1 MSWLLIPPFGSYPT
15 ESGPTDRPAWTI
27 HAASFRSGPAARKP
41 SSTPPPAPF
50 LYFLA
55 LCFTVSISPP
65 PPCVSLSAAA
75 AIRRTDAEKGRDGWP
90 EERGPLQSIRPII
103 IELSFSIIALF
114 CSLSNAAAKKY
125 LFSILRG
132 LIKGPMRK
140 QELFL
145 VQHGNLF
152 STPRCMIGMQGY
164 QITFLNIP
172 HILCRC
178 I

>member
-1 MSWLLIPPFGSYPT
+1 MQL
-15 ESGPTDRPAWTI
+15 
-27 HAASFRSGPAARKP
+27 RSD
-41 SSTPPPAPF
+41 PAPLLENPLLPLLRPRSF
-50 LYFLA
+50 TFSPYV
-55 LCFTVSISPP
+55 CFTVSISP

-75 AIRRTDAEKGRDGWP
+75 AIIRTDAEKGRDGWP

-103 IELSFSIIALF
+103 IELSSPSRSSLSFAL
-114 CSLSNAAAKKY
+114 SLSNAAAKKY
-125 LFSILRG
+125 LFSIFRG
-132 LIKGPMRK
+132 LIKGSMRK

>member
-1 MSWLLIPPFGSYPT
+1 MQL
-15 ESGPTDRPAWTI
+15 
-27 HAASFRSGPAARKP
+27 RSD
-41 SSTPPPAPF
+41 PAP
-50 LYFLA
+50 LLENP
-55 LCFTVSISPP
+55 LLPLLRPRSFTFSPYAVRY
-65 PPCVSLSAAA
+65 VSLSAAAAAAAA

-132 LIKGPMRK
+132 LIKGKMRK